1 MSVKP
6 VKQQFNGG
14 ELSPWLYGRTDIAK
28 YGQTAKLCR
37 NFIPLT
43 EGSLKRRGGTRFVA
57 KTPEDEGVLF
67 QVSAL
72 PRDAEILI
80 NNEKQKSLKVAR
92 GDTVFYEV
100 KADGYVASSGEVKV
114 VDDCAIQVVLVS
126 VCQRKTLCI
135 VATPEEA
142 TVKIA
147 GCERTFYEGLQNETV
162 AYSVFY
168 NGYVLQKGSVLLN
181 GNKIINVVLNL
192 ETESGSSYGTWG
204 DPVAF
209 VACTAYGCLS
219 VNKKCFMILFENGYL
234 PILFDAQKI
243 APESSDIDE
252 SLFITTA
259 QSGYNSL
266 VLDKNNNMVPAVIR
280 DNHQAVLYSDLS
292 GNVIAGFTKA
302 EMLFVGWQV
311 DDNGYCA
318 TVYQNYDAVISGKVI
333 KVYYKDELVWTMKGR
348 SNG

>member
-1 MSVKP
+1 MLSLLNNNLTAGNSVRGFM
-6 VKQQFNGG
+6 V
-14 ELSPWLYGRTDIAK
+14 EAK

-67 QVSAL
+67 QISAV
-72 PRDAEILI
+72 PKDAEILI
-80 NNEKQKSLKVAR
+80 NHEKQNTLKVAR

-100 KADGYVASSGEVKV
+100 KAEGYVASSGEVKV
-114 VDDCAIQVVLVS
+114 VDDCDIQVVLIS
-126 VCQRKTLCI
+126 VCQRKTLC
-135 VATPEEA
+135 VVTSPENA

-147 GCERTFYEGLQNETV
+147 GCERSVYDGMQNETV
-162 AYSVFY
+162 AYSVFCD
-168 NGYVLQKGSVLLN
+168 GYVMQKGSVLLDD
-181 GNKIINVVLNL
+181 NKIINVVLNL
-192 ETESGSSYGTWG
+192 ETENGSSYGTWG
-204 DPVAF
+204 NPVAF

-234 PILFDAQKI
+234 PILFDAKKI
-243 APESSDIDE
+243 APEISDIDE

-259 QSGYNSL
+259 QRGYDSL
-266 VLDKNNNMVPAVIR
+266 VLNQNNNKVPAVIR
-280 DNHQAVLYSDLS
+280 DNHQAVLYCDLD
-292 GNVIAGFTKA
+292 GNIIAGFTKA
-302 EMLFVGWQV
+302 EMLFAGWQV
-311 DDNGYCA
+311 DDNGYYA